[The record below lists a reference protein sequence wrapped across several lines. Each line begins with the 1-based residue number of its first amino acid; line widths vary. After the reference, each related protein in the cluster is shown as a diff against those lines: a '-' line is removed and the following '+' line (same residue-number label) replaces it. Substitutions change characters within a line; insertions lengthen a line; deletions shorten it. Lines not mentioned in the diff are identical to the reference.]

1 MQTKL
6 NLMLLLFDKKQRG
19 FVYKNKLKYFK
30 LMHMQ
35 H

>member
-19 FVYKNKLKYFK
+19 FVYKNKLKYFTSTR
-30 LMHMQ
+30 LI
-35 H
+35 